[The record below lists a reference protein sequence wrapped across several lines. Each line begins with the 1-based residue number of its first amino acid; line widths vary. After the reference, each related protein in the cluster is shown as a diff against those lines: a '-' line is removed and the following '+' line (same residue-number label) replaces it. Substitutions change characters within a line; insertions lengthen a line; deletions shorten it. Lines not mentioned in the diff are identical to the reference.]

1 MLSNCAGTIDED
13 YRGEVC
19 AYFYEVI
26 KGKEKYKVGDRIG
39 QIKIGFTLPMEF
51 EESDE
56 LSETQR
62 GEGGFG
68 STGK

>member
-1 MLSNCAGTIDED
+1 MSNCEGTIDED
-13 YRGEVC
+13 YRGEVF

-39 QIKIGFTLPMEF
+39 QIKLGFTLPMEF
-51 EESDE
+51 EEAEE